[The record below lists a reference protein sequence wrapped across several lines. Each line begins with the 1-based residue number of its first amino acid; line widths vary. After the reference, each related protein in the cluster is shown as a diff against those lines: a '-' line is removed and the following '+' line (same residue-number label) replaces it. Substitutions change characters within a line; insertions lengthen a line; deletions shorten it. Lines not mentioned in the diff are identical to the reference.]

1 MFDIPIAMSMSDEYF
16 MKITNMI
23 TTPCVFFPVGRC
35 KHRGSDS

>member
-16 MKITNMI
+16 MKIRNMI
-23 TTPCVFFPVGRC
+23 TTPCVVFFCWRC